1 MLELLAS
8 FHDTAISI
16 RCADRDTYL
25 GVRELFRHVPAS
37 GRSTNC
43 PTLSVRTGDRY
54 STVELPDG
62 TEERVPNVEVSWF
75 LRKKTTAYW
84 IDQHPQFLWLHA
96 GAVEA
101 GGRAVLFAGPAGSG
115 KSTLAVACAES
126 GWRYLCDDVLAIEPG
141 TRRIHPVP
149 FPPEWR
155 TSYAESMTRTEFL
168 IQRKARWE
176 AGAPPPPDEPARL
189 DELAFIQYEPD
200 LAGAPVREPLNPVEA
215 ASALVAQSFGSRQ
228 RHREIIAAIMGLLK
242 QTPSVYRLRYRDAR
256 AVAGDLGQRH
266 GIQFNQRAQSG
277 SSP

>member
-1 MLELLAS
+1 MRELLAS
-8 FHDTAISI
+8 FQCTPVSI
-16 RCADRDTYL
+16 RTADPDTYVQAL
-25 GVRELFRHVPAS
+25 KLFHHLRHT
-37 GRSTNC
+37 GRSGDC
-43 PTLSVRTGDRY
+43 PSFSITIGRAY
-54 STVELPDG
+54 STITLPDG
-62 TEERVPNVEVSWF
+62 SEERVPNVEVSWF

-155 TSYAESMTRTEFL
+155 TSYADSMTRTEFL

-242 QTPSVYRLRYRDAR
+242 QTPSVYRLRYRDAG
-256 AVAGDLGQRH
+256 AVAADLGQRH
-266 GIQFNQRAQSG
+266 GIQFDQRARSG